1 MENPKIKKMLS
12 IHLRLLKKVLM
23 RLQHLL
29 LLKVKICGNADK
41 ALAALR
47 SALKKERGNAKLYS
61 QFIDI
66 CYQRQPIDVTGVTA
80 AIGQQGPH

>member
-1 MENPKIKKMLS
+1 
-12 IHLRLLKKVLM
+12 
-23 RLQHLL
+23 
-29 LLKVKICGNADK
+29 VKICGNADK